1 MTADHSPERERRV
14 RRSTALMAAVALVF
28 YFGYIAMKLYRHYH

>member
-1 MTADHSPERERRV
+1 MSADRSRNQERRV
-14 RRSTALMAAVALVF
+14 RRSTLLVTSVALLF

>member
-1 MTADHSPERERRV
+1 MNADHPSERERRV
-14 RRSTALMAAVALVF
+14 RRSTAWMVAVALLF

>member
-1 MTADHSPERERRV
+1 MSADRSPEREQRV
-14 RRSTALMAAVALVF
+14 RRSTAVMAAVALFF